1 MSLLQ
6 TIKNHIDGKQS
17 SVDMKR
23 DERSREK
30 ARKYGIN
37 PTGAIVFEN
46 RSVITGSTPTSYGE
60 LKTSEKDLSIFDRIN
75 VYENPFVNVS
85 VPYMTPN
92 GIEWKRDGAATE
104 NHQLNS
110 KKLKPY
116 RITTYCNVSNA
127 LLNAHQNQIKTDGE
141 PIGNEDFKNQIINGL
156 DNAVKQK
163 ITESIFS
170 TFSGTTDQP
179 QGILYDVSATTISS
193 GLTDLIALQY
203 DGDKEKTHNV
213 WVISPKAK
221 KELLTIDANIFND
234 GKLLGSDYIALNEME
249 DGFIAYLPLDL
260 IVMALWT
267 IASVDVDSVTEAR
280 NGITRVII
288 NSFADFDYLDKSKIQ
303 LGKFE

>member
-37 PTGAIVFEN
+37 PTGAIVYES
-46 RSVITGSTPTSYGE
+46 RSVITGSTSTSYGD
-60 LKTSEKDLSIFDRIN
+60 LRTSEKDFSIFDHIN
-75 VYENPFVNVS
+75 IYENPFVNVS

-92 GIEWKRDGAATE
+92 GIEWKMDGAATE

-127 LLNAHQNQIKTDGE
+127 LLNAHQNQVKTDGE

-170 TFSGTTDQP
+170 TFSGSTDQP
-179 QGILYDVSATTISS
+179 QGIWAFRIYHRCRL
-193 GLTDLIALQY
+193 
-203 DGDKEKTHNV
+203 H
-213 WVISPKAK
+213 
-221 KELLTIDANIFND
+221 
-234 GKLLGSDYIALNEME
+234 
-249 DGFIAYLPLDL
+249 
-260 IVMALWT
+260 
-267 IASVDVDSVTEAR
+267 
-280 NGITRVII
+280 
-288 NSFADFDYLDKSKIQ
+288 SFHGGA
-303 LGKFE
+303 

>member
-60 LKTSEKDLSIFDRIN
+60 LKTSEKDFSIFDHIN

-92 GIEWKRDGAATE
+92 GIEWKQDGAATE

-116 RITTYCNVSNA
+116 RITTYCNVSNT

-156 DNAVKQK
+156 DNAIKQK

-179 QGILYDVSATTISS
+179 QGILYDVSATTITS
-193 GLTDLIALQY
+193 GLTDLISMQY
-203 DGDKEKTHNV
+203 DGDKNKTHNV

-221 KELLTIDANIFND
+221 KELLSINANIFND

-288 NSFADFDYLDKSKIQ
+288 NSFADFDYHDKSKIQ
-303 LGKFE
+303 LGRFE

>member
-60 LKTSEKDLSIFDRIN
+60 LKTSEKDFSIFDHIN

-92 GIEWKRDGAATE
+92 GIEWKQDGAATE

-116 RITTYCNVSNA
+116 RITTYCNVSNT

-156 DNAVKQK
+156 DNAIKQK

-179 QGILYDVSATTISS
+179 QGILYDVSATTITS
-193 GLTDLIALQY
+193 GLTDLISMQY
-203 DGDKEKTHNV
+203 DGDKNKTHNV

-221 KELLTIDANIFND
+221 KELLSINANIFND

-288 NSFADFDYLDKSKIQ
+288 NSFADFDYLDKFKIQ